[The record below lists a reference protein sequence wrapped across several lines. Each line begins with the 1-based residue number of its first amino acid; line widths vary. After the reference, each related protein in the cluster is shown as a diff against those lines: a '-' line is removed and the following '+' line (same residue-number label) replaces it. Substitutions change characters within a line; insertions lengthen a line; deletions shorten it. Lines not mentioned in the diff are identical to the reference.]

1 MKIVK
6 YIFKI
11 FLFIF
16 VGLFLAALIV
26 PRVFKDDIISYV
38 RNDINENLQAT
49 LDFKDIDISLIKSFP
64 DLRIEISDLSIIGQ
78 DPFEGITL
86 YRADVTKVD
95 VSLLSLIR
103 KEKTPTINSLILERP
118 IINVF
123 IINDTLTN
131 YMIFDTEDT
140 SESAPFQLALN
151 KYEIKNGIVYY
162 QDNTLSLKM
171 QLDNLNH
178 TGRGDFT
185 QDIFDLKTKST
196 AEKMTVTYDG
206 MTYLKNVNTI
216 FNADIHM
223 DFPNSKYT
231 LKDNYLKLN
240 ALEVT
245 GDGFVQ
251 LNGDDILMDAH
262 LKSKSQDF
270 KSIVSLIPQVY
281 TKDFDS
287 LKSSGMASVD
297 AIIKG
302 IYNGNSGSLPG
313 FDVKIKIDNGYL
325 KYPALPDDIKNVFA
339 DIRIK
344 ASRPDYKDMY
354 INIPQFNMLLGKE
367 SISGKLLAENL
378 TGNQSLDGYLK
389 ANINLN
395 NLRSVIPMDGIEK
408 LTGIINS
415 DLTFKA
421 KMNDIDNENYD
432 AIQFSGQAKGQNIIY
447 QSKGQPSININN
459 VYAEASPSKLTVIGD
474 NMIFGKS
481 DLSLKSL
488 IKNPLAFVSSQKDMD
503 IDIQGFS
510 KFFDLNEW
518 QSNNAPSTQANA
530 VPMVFD
536 AQTISVLDASKIKI
550 NWKSDKILWD
560 NYEINN
566 LILLGR
572 ATKNAIQIDDFSTSI
587 LGNDMAINGI
597 VNNAFD
603 YLLNAGQLN
612 GNINLKSKN
621 MNLNKFM
628 NEVPEDANAN
638 TPLQII
644 PVPENL
650 NLVIA
655 SQIDKLTYT
664 NVNMS
669 NFNGTLRIKDQSI
682 TIEDMVTQTLG
693 GQIKMQGLYSTASS
707 GAPDFSIKLDLSQ
720 MKFLDAFNT
729 FDVFKA
735 AAPISQF
742 IQGTF
747 NTTFV
752 MDGQL
757 GNEMMPILSS
767 LDASGFLETI
777 HGTIKGF
784 DPLQKMSNLLGVKEL
799 NSFDL
804 SSTRNWFE
812 INNGTLEVKPFD
824 KNIKGIDMTVSGFH
838 GLNRDMNYTLNLV
851 IPRELLK
858 SGNVGKLANTGVSFL
873 ESEAKKLG
881 ININQGTHFFV
892 DVLLGGTLKNPTVK
906 IVPKSSK
913 GDNAKNIIQ
922 SQIDEAQETIRD
934 TVTKEIDK
942 RKAQVKD
949 TITTRA
955 NQEIERIKKEANKQI
970 DKAVDTVK
978 STVRREVLTRAD
990 SISRGI
996 ISDTMRRRA
1005 EDVLD
1010 GKAKEEVDKI
1020 KDKLK
1025 DFNPFKKKGNKR

>member
-6 YIFKI
+6 NIFKFLLI
-11 FLFIF
+11 FFI
-16 VGLFLAALIV
+16 GLLLAALIV
-26 PRVFKDDIISYV
+26 PRVFKDDIIAYIK
-38 RNDINENLQAT
+38 NDINENTKANI
-49 LDFKDIDISLIKSFP
+49 DFKDIDISLIKSFP
-64 DLRIEISDLSIIGQ
+64 DLRIGLSELNIIGQ
-78 DPFEGITL
+78 DQFENITL
-86 YRADVTKVD
+86 YNADLTYID
-95 VSLLSLIR
+95 LSLLSLIR
-103 KEKTPTINSLILERP
+103 KEKIPTINSIILERP
-118 IINVF
+118 TINVF

-131 YMIFDTEDT
+131 YNIFESEDT
-140 SESAPFQLALN
+140 SQASPFELAL
-151 KYEIKNGIVYY
+151 KSYEIKNGIVYY

-171 QLDNLNH
+171 HLEGLNH
-178 TGRGDFT
+178 TGKGDFT
-185 QDIFDLKTKST
+185 QDIFDLKTRSL
-196 AEKMTVTYDG
+196 AEKMTITYDG
-206 MTYLKNVNTI
+206 MTYLKNVNTV
-216 FNADIHM
+216 FDADIHM
-223 DFPNSKYT
+223 DFPNNKYT

-251 LNGDDILMDAH
+251 LNGNDILMDAH

-287 LKSSGMASVD
+287 LKSSGMASVE

-339 DIRIK
+339 DIHIK

-389 ANINLN
+389 ANINLS

-503 IDIQGFS
+503 IDIQGS
-510 KFFDLNEW
+510 SRFFDLNEW
-518 QSNNAPSTQANA
+518 QSNNTPSTQADA

-536 AQTISVLDASKIKI
+536 AQTMSVLDASKIKI
-550 NWKSDKILWD
+550 NWSSKKILWD
-560 NYEINN
+560 DYEINQ
-566 LILLGR
+566 LKLLGT
-572 ATKNAIQIDDFSTSI
+572 ASKNVINIENFTTTI
-587 LGNDMAINGI
+587 FENDMSVNGV

-603 YLLNAGQLN
+603 YLFNNGHLN

-638 TPLQII
+638 TTMQII

-650 NLVIA
+650 NLAITA
-655 SQIDKLTYT
+655 QIDKLTYT
-664 NVNMS
+664 NMNMS
-669 NFNGTLRIKDQSI
+669 NFNGTLHVKDQSI

-693 GQIKMQGLYSTASS
+693 GKIKMQGLYSTSS
-707 GAPDFSIKLDLSQ
+707 LGAPDFSLKMDLSQ
-720 MKFLDAFNT
+720 IKFIDAFNT

-735 AAPISQF
+735 AAPISQY
-742 IQGTF
+742 IQGAF
-747 NTTFV
+747 NSTLV
-752 MDGQL
+752 MDGKL
-757 GNEMMPILSS
+757 GSEMIPILSS
-767 LDASGFLETI
+767 LDASGFLETL
-777 HGTIKGF
+777 HGAIKGF
-784 DPLQKMSNLLGVKEL
+784 APLQQVSNMLVINEL
-799 NSFDL
+799 TNIDISG
-804 SSTRNWFE
+804 SRNWFE
-812 INNGTLEVKPFD
+812 IKNGTVEVKPFD

-881 ININQGTHFFV
+881 INIDQGTHFFV

-906 IVPKSSK
+906 IVPKTST

-996 ISDTMRRRA
+996 ISDTLRRRA

-1025 DFNPFKKKGNKR
+1025 DFNPFKKKGN